1 MLHIKE
7 LSAAYGAR
15 TVFQGLSLKIEAG
28 ELYALIGPSGCGKST
43 LIKVLCGIKE
53 KRAGALEYN
62 GGVSSISVGY
72 VPQNYGLLEWKT
84 VYKNITLPAVLRKR
98 PADGELF
105 KEITGTLGIAEL
117 LNRYPGELSGG
128 QKQRVA
134 LARAFLSAPDLL
146 LLDEPFS
153 ALDAYSAEVSRKL
166 FVKIWAEHKVSAL
179 FITHSIDEAIFLG
192 RRILM
197 MDRNGTLSEIK
208 SREKTELYNLL
219 FNF

>member
-1 MLHIKE
+1 MLHIKD
-7 LSAAYGAR
+7 LSAAYGTR

-53 KRAGALEYN
+53 KRAGTLEY
-62 GGVSSISVGY
+62 GGVSPISVGY

-84 VYKNITLPAVLRKR
+84 VYKNITLPAVLKKQ
-98 PADGELF
+98 PVDEELF
-105 KEITGTLGIAEL
+105 YEIIGTLGIAEL
-117 LNRYPGELSGG
+117 LNRYPGGLSGG

-166 FVKIWAEHKVSAL
+166 FVKIWAEHKVSAI
-179 FITHSIDEAIFLG
+179 FITHSIDEALFLG

-197 MDRNGTLSEIK
+197 MDRNGTLTEIK

>member
-1 MLHIKE
+1 MLHIKD
-7 LSAAYGAR
+7 LSAAYGTR

-53 KRAGALEYN
+53 KRAGILECDD
-62 GGVSSISVGY
+62 VSSVSVGY

-84 VYKNITLPAVLRKR
+84 VYKNITLPAVLRKH
-98 PADGELF
+98 PVDEELF
-105 KEITGTLGIAEL
+105 KEIIGTLGIAEL
-117 LNRYPGELSGG
+117 LNRYPGGLSGG

-166 FVKIWAEHKVSAL
+166 FVKIWAEHKVSSL
-179 FITHSIDEAIFLG
+179 FITHSIDEALFLG

-197 MDRNGTLSEIK
+197 MGRNGTLSEIK
-208 SREKTELYNLL
+208 SREKAELYNLL